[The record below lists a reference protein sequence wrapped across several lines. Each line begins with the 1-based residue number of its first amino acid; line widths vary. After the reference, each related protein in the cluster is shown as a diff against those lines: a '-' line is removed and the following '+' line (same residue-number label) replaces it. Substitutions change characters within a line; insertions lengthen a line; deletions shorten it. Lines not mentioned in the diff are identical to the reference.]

1 MLRNINTTGPAR
13 TDLKPKHAVV
23 NRLARLAHLPDLGG
37 GLLACALAL
46 GGAAHAQTPAYPS
59 KPIRIIVPNPAGG
72 SADLMPR
79 LISDQLGT
87 RLGQPVTVDNRS
99 GAAGNIGAEF
109 VYNSPPDGYTLL
121 AAPPPP
127 LTVNLNLYPKLGY
140 DSTKFV
146 PVTVLAVIPN
156 VLMLHPDVPLKSVE
170 ELIAFAKANPEK
182 LTYASQ
188 GSGSTAHLT
197 AELFKLNAK
206 VNLTHI
212 PYKGDAPALT
222 DLLAGRVDLMF
233 GNIGAFGQYVR
244 AGRLKV
250 LAVTSKERLAVLPG
264 IPAMREI
271 VPGVVAEAWFG
282 MVAPPGTPR
291 EIAQKLSGTIAEIM
305 RQPDIAKR
313 YADLNAAPIGN
324 TPDEMAAFMKEDR
337 ERWAR
342 VIKAGNIKVD

>member
-1 MLRNINTTGPAR
+1 MFTINTTGTAR
-13 TDLKPKHAVV
+13 RDFNLL
-23 NRLARLAHLPDLGG
+23 RLLG
-37 GLLACALAL
+37 AALAL
-46 GGAAHAQTPAYPS
+46 SLAGAAHAQTEVYPA

-79 LISDQLGT
+79 LIAEQLSAK
-87 RLGQPVTVDNRS
+87 LGQPVTVDNRA

-140 DSTKFV
+140 DSTKFE

-170 ELIAFAKANPEK
+170 ELIAYAKANPDK

-206 VNLTHI
+206 VNLTHV

-222 DLLAGRVDLMF
+222 DLLAGRVSMMF

-244 AGRLKV
+244 SGKLKV
-250 LAVTSKERLAVLPG
+250 IAVTSKERLAVLPG
-264 IPAMREI
+264 VPAMREI

-282 MVAPPGTPR
+282 MVAPPRTPKA
-291 EIAQKLSGTIAEIM
+291 ITQKLSSTIAEIM
-305 RQPDIAKR
+305 RQPDIARR
-313 YADLNAAPIGN
+313 YADLNAEPIGN
-324 TPDEMAAFMKEDR
+324 TPEQMAAFMKEDR
-337 ERWAR
+337 ERWQA
-342 VIKAGNIKVD
+342 VIKAAKIGVD